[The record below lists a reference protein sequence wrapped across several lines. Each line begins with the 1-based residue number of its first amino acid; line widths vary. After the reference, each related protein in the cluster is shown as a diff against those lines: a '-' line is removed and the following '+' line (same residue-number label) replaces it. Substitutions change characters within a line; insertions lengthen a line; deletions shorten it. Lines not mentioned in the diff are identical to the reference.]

1 MDVEQT
7 VGAGVVRPER
17 RLATLA
23 DDQPGEADPVHGRE
37 PEAGGHVV
45 HVAGVEAVGEQLA
58 RERRARA
65 RRAKDEDEGV
75 VDADVAVELEL
86 ARLEIFVER
95 LQEALVLLVLR
106 VPALSLAVEVL
117 EARAHRADDSP
128 DSDMVDSMR
137 YASAAPDGASG
148 RARIVESTI

>member
-1 MDVEQT
+1 MN
-7 VGAGVVRPER
+7 
-17 RLATLA
+17 
-23 DDQPGEADPVHGRE
+23 
-37 PEAGGHVV
+37 
-45 HVAGVEAVGEQLA
+45 
-58 RERRARA
+58 
-65 RRAKDEDEGV
+65 GV

-86 ARLEIFVER
+86 ARLEILVER

-128 DSDMVDSMR
+128 GSDMVESIEIR
-137 YASAAPDGASG
+137 LAAAPDGASG